1 MGDRRNQ
8 QGKRDDQIAFSEGMV
23 ALSLMGIIVLITIGV
38 IYHIISGLIHYIM
51 G

>member
-1 MGDRRNQ
+1 MSDRRNQ
-8 QGKRDDQIAFSEGMV
+8 QGKRDDQIQFSEGMV